1 MEAHPIPQN
10 ITSFQFKLV
19 GDMTLKQFMYLAAGL
34 GSAYLIFITLAAQFP
49 ILAWPLI
56 VVFSISGVAF
66 AFLPFQDRPL
76 DHWLKAFLRSVY
88 TPTKRVWEKNGH
100 IFSEEPLFNSR
111 LNTFLTNQGAQVN
124 IPHISLPTNPTS
136 IPIQTT
142 PPQATKPAAP
152 TPMPTPEQLSET
164 VKLAREAQNLQ
175 QQIIQTEHDL
185 AQIKVD
191 SATPGANTAAYTE
204 RLNAL
209 LGNLQRLV
217 RETTDVRSQLTKDE
231 PKGVTRTIKVEVINP
246 APRPKVQLV
255 LTSLPNVI
263 NGIVIDSAGN
273 YLTDVV
279 VVVRDKDGLPVRALK
294 TNKLGQ
300 FTGATPLPNG
310 TYTVEMEK
318 ESFVFDIL
326 KIELDGKLLPAISI
340 AAKKLAGNS

>member
-34 GSAYLIFITLAAQFP
+34 GTAYLIFVTLAASFP
-49 ILAWPLI
+49 FFAWPLI
-56 VVFSISGVAF
+56 IIFSILGVAF
-66 AFLPFQDRPL
+66 AFLPFQERPL
-76 DHWLKAFLRSVY
+76 DHWLKAYLRSVY
-88 TPTKRVWEKNGH
+88 TPTKRIWEKNGH
-100 IFSEEPLFNSR
+100 IYSVEPLFKSR
-111 LNTFLTNQGAQVN
+111 LNIFLSSQVQAN
-124 IPHISLPTNPTS
+124 VPHISLPTPPQVTKPVAPTS
-136 IPIQTT
+136 
-142 PPQATKPAAP
+142 
-152 TPMPTPEQLSET
+152 MPTPEQLSET

-191 SATPGANTAAYTE
+191 SAVPGANTAAYTE

-209 LGNLQRLV
+209 LGNLQRLI
-217 RETTDVRSQLTKDE
+217 RETTNVRSELTKDE
-231 PKGVTRTIKVEVINP
+231 PKEAARTIKISVINP

-263 NGIVIDSAGN
+263 NGIVVDSVGN

-310 TYTVEMEK
+310 TYMVEMEK